1 MREIDLNHNNKGYTM
16 LELICVLTIVA
27 LLAVII
33 IPTYLHYIDIYKKR
47 YVVNEAQMIYL
58 AAQVEATQA
67 KSLATEESP
76 YQVPGA
82 NDLRDILDEYVYEG
96 ATYIAITDKDQDG
109 NIDRIDFEKD
119 GIRVT
124 INPGGKVLVDGE
136 VAN

>member
-1 MREIDLNHNNKGYTM
+1 MREIDLNHNNQGYTV

-67 KSLATEESP
+67 KSLATEECP

-82 NDLRDILDEYVYEG
+82 NDLRNILDEYVYEG
-96 ATYIAITDKDQDG
+96 ATYIGITDEDQDG

>member
-1 MREIDLNHNNKGYTM
+1 MREIDLNHHNKGYTM

-58 AAQVEATQA
+58 AAQVEATKA
-67 KSLATEESP
+67 KSLATEEDP
-76 YQVPGA
+76 YEVPGA
-82 NDLRDILDEYVYEG
+82 NDLRDILDKYVYEG
-96 ATYIAITDKDQDG
+96 ATYIGITDEDQDG
-109 NIDRIDFEKD
+109 NIDRIDFEKN